1 MNCRAALSSSRNSL
15 YFGLTFILG
24 INIAELALPAG
35 GGAFFLPFLG
45 QTADKRAFEV
55 TVFN

>member
-1 MNCRAALSSSRNSL
+1 MNCRAALSPSRNSV

-35 GGAFFLPFLG
+35 GSIFLPFLG
-45 QTADKRAFEV
+45 QPADRRAFEV